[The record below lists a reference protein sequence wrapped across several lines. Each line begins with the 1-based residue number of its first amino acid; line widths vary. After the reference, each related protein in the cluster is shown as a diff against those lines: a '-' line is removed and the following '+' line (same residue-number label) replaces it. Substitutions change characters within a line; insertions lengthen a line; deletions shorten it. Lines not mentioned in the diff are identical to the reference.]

1 MLPTFASA
9 EISAAFFPEHPA
21 SKATNIPKIIHLTF
35 FIYSPFFFVIFST
48 NSNLKYV
55 HQKFSSN

>member
-21 SKATNIPKIIHLTF
+21 SKATNIPKMIHF
-35 FIYSPFFFVIFST
+35 SVFI
-48 NSNLKYV
+48 
-55 HQKFSSN
+55 